1 MSGTDN
7 REIRSSVFAD
17 LFGDDEV
24 DGKRNFL
31 SLYNAIHGTSLV
43 YEETRIER
51 KTIPQS
57 VYKTFR
63 NDVSMLIDGRLIVF
77 VEHQSTLNE
86 NMPLR
91 FLEYFVHILYGMVPA
106 RARYRRSLVKIP
118 SPEFYV
124 FYNGSETS
132 PSEDELRLSD
142 AFLVPQE
149 EPFCELRVRF
159 ENISG
164 KEGGSVKGKLPI
176 RENCGILREYC
187 QFMELVFRK
196 KAEMRDGDGRDCY
209 EAAIREA
216 VSRGILTDYLS
227 RRGTEV
233 MNMFI
238 DEYDYATDIAVQ
250 REEAFEDG
258 MEQGME
264 TGLKQGI
271 SQATRDLALNM
282 LRMNLCSAEKIA
294 QATGLPLE
302 DIEALAKGVYAG
314 NCSDCNPAG

>member
-1 MSGTDN
+1 M
-7 REIRSSVFAD
+7 
-17 LFGDDEV
+17 
-24 DGKRNFL
+24 
-31 SLYNAIHGTSLV
+31 
-43 YEETRIER
+43 YEETQIER

-187 QFMELVFRK
+187 QFMELVFRRK
-196 KAEMRDGDGRDCY
+196 NCTGYRIASGRHRSSCKRTCLDFQPGVHFSFSLLCKISSVCY
-209 EAAIREA
+209 
-216 VSRGILTDYLS
+216 T
-227 RRGTEV
+227 
-233 MNMFI
+233 
-238 DEYDYATDIAVQ
+238 
-250 REEAFEDG
+250 
-258 MEQGME
+258 
-264 TGLKQGI
+264 
-271 SQATRDLALNM
+271 
-282 LRMNLCSAEKIA
+282 
-294 QATGLPLE
+294 
-302 DIEALAKGVYAG
+302 
-314 NCSDCNPAG
+314 

>member
-106 RARYRRSLVKIP
+106 RARYKRSLVKIP

-187 QFMELVFRK
+187 
-196 KAEMRDGDGRDCY
+196 
-209 EAAIREA
+209 
-216 VSRGILTDYLS
+216 
-227 RRGTEV
+227 
-233 MNMFI
+233 
-238 DEYDYATDIAVQ
+238 
-250 REEAFEDG
+250 
-258 MEQGME
+258 
-264 TGLKQGI
+264 
-271 SQATRDLALNM
+271 
-282 LRMNLCSAEKIA
+282 
-294 QATGLPLE
+294 
-302 DIEALAKGVYAG
+302 
-314 NCSDCNPAG
+314 